1 MDSAAVLTDQQRLLR
16 FRKVIEQKKFRKNLK
31 VSKTERKRRKKDES
45 STSNLRK
52 RVKEVKA
59 EPIVDPIIFAS
70 EPPQLHEVEQQHQQP
85 EPIEP
90 IQQQQQQNLQLHK
103 LSNSTAALQRK
114 IETIVKCH
122 EITFAQT
129 DDIFFRKL
137 DNISDGDLSF
147 DITREDFLAY
157 VKSESDNFRNF
168 ALQYKYVN
176 LTFVSYGPFK

>member
-31 VSKTERKRRKKDES
+31 VSKTERKRRRKKDES
-45 STSNLRK
+45 SASNLRN

-85 EPIEP
+85 EPI
-90 IQQQQQQNLQLHK
+90 QQQQQQDLQLHK

-122 EITFAQT
+122 EITFVQT
-129 DDIFFRKL
+129 DDIFFQKL
-137 DNISDGDLSF
+137 DNISEGDLFF
-147 DITREDFLAY
+147 DITREDFLSY
-157 VKSESDNFRNF
+157 VKSESENFRSF
-168 ALQYKYVN
+168 ALQYKYVY